1 MEEKKTF
8 DKNSIIGFTLVALI
22 LIWMMYMNPT
32 EDIVP
37 EETKTEQVESTPQ
50 EKPSLDKVKNTPEI
64 AQGSNS
70 SLQDSVKNE
79 LARRE
84 YGAFAYSAIK
94 DFAIE
99 DATTNIENEVIELE
113 VSNKGGQI
121 VEAKMKQHDTYKG
134 EPIFLIKDG
143 NASFNI
149 SFEASDGRTYNTRDL
164 YFEPSLSSENGNQT
178 LSMKAKVSEVE
189 FLEFFYELKP
199 DDYMMNFRIRSQGLS
214 NIISSETADLKWE
227 VKALRKAKSISYENR
242 YTEIVYLYEN
252 DKDDYTGQGDE
263 AVEEDE
269 QIEWVAF
276 KQHFFTSVLLTD
288 TPFSSGKMTS
298 RNLVQDEQVDTLY
311 TKNFLAEVPL
321 KLNNG
326 EFSES
331 MNWYHGPSDFKIL
344 SDYERSLDEIVPL
357 GWGLFGWINR
367 YIFIPFFTFLS
378 SSLPSYGL
386 AIIVMTIVVRIVLS
400 PITYKSYLSQAKM
413 KVLKPEI
420 NEINEKYKDNAMKKQ
435 QETMKLYS
443 KTGVSPLAGCIPALL
458 QIPVFYAL
466 FQFFPSAFDLRQ
478 KGFLWADDL
487 SSYDVI
493 FEWDTYIPLVSW
505 AYGNHV
511 SLFPILAS
519 VAIFF
524 YTQMTAGQNMQQS
537 SQPGMPNMKV
547 IMYFAPF
554 VMLIFFNNYASG
566 LSLYYFISNLITIGI
581 MLVIKHVIIDDKKI
595 LAKIEEKKKKPKK
608 KKGKL
613 GRKFQEIMEQ
623 AAEQQ
628 KKKQNEKEDNSKGGN
643 KKIDKK

>member
-1 MEEKKTF
+1 MEEKKAF
-8 DKNSIIGFTLVALI
+8 DKNSIIGFVLVALI

-32 EDIVP
+32 EDSTP
-37 EETKTEQVESTPQ
+37 EEDKQEQVESTPEQ
-50 EKPSLDKVKNTPEI
+50 TPEVQNTPV
-64 AQGSNS
+64 ASS
-70 SLQDSVKNE
+70 PAASTTSSDSLQNSVQNE
-79 LARRE
+79 LAKRE
-84 YGAFAYSAIK
+84 YGAFAYSALNTNT
-94 DFAIE
+94 E
-99 DATTNIENEVIELE
+99 DQVLTRIENEVLELTM
-113 VSNKGGQI
+113 SNKGGQI
-121 VEAKMKQHDTYKG
+121 VEAKLKQHDTYEG
-134 EPIFLIKDG
+134 DPVYLIKDG

-149 SFEASDGRTYNTRDL
+149 SFEANDGRTYNTKDL
-164 YFEPSLSSENGNQT
+164 YFKPSISSENGEQ
-178 LSMKAKVSEVE
+178 SIAMRAKISDVE
-189 FLEFFYELKP
+189 FLEFYYALQEG
-199 DDYMMNFRIRSQGLS
+199 DYMLDFGIRSQGLS
-214 NIISSETADLKWE
+214 NLITSDEANLSWE
-227 VKALRKAKSISYENR
+227 VKALRKSKSISYENR
-242 YTEIVYLYEN
+242 YTEIKYLYEG

-263 AVEEDE
+263 AIEED
-269 QIEWVAF
+269 QLIEWIAF

-288 TPFSSGKMTS
+288 TPFANGKMTS
-298 RNLVQDEQVDTLY
+298 TNLVQDEQVDTLY

-321 KLNNG
+321 QLKNG

-331 MNWYHGPSDFKIL
+331 MNWYHGPVDFQL
-344 SDYERSLDEIVPL
+344 LGDYERDLDEIVPL
-357 GWGLFGWINR
+357 GWGIFGWINR
-367 YIFIPFFTFLS
+367 YIFIPFFGFLS

-478 KGFLWADDL
+478 KGFLWAEDL

-547 IMYFAPF
+547 IMYFAPL

-581 MLVIKHVIIDDKKI
+581 MLVIKHVIIDEKKI

-608 KKGKL
+608 KKGKF

-623 AAEQQ
+623 AQEQQ
-628 KKKQNEKEDNSKGGN
+628 KQKQNKDKN
-643 KKIDKK
+643 K